1 MDKNDG
7 DNPPEWFPSSLPK
20 DPVIRADIAKR
31 ISRET
36 DGKIGPDDLVV
47 TKARRDRNLFEE
59 LENPDAALDSQPSVV
74 PLFLV
79 LYMLSILGLAAYA
92 LASWYLP

>member
-1 MDKNDG
+1 MGKNDG
-7 DNPPEWFPSSLPK
+7 DNLPEWFPGNLPE

-36 DGKIGPDDLVV
+36 DSKIGPDVV
-47 TKARRDRNLFEE
+47 TKARQDRNLVEE
-59 LENPDAALDSQPSVV
+59 LEKADAALDSQRSVV

-79 LYMLSILGLAAYA
+79 VYVLSMLGLAVYA
-92 LASWYLP
+92 LAGWYFL